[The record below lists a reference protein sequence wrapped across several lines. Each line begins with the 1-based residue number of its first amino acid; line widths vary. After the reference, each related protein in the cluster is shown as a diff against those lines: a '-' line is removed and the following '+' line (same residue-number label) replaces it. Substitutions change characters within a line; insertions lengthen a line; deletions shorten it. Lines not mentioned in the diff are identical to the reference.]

1 MKKKALSIILVVVL
15 LVLGSVIFAKKYET
29 MLNDGKTRNE
39 EIGKAIEP
47 ADETNLQFKGP
58 NYDRMRMYGGYDL
71 ESHDYAVTMGLG
83 CIAWDVGYEPGLD
96 SGTAGER
103 LRGYLEGLGLQNQID
118 EYSGIYGSSIWN
130 IEFSPL
136 TDVAQARCT
145 HNKGFT
151 VCHIQAAGTGES
163 TITYDIQ

>member
-1 MKKKALSIILVVVL
+1 
-15 LVLGSVIFAKKYET
+15 
-29 MLNDGKTRNE
+29 
-39 EIGKAIEP
+39 
-47 ADETNLQFKGP
+47 
-58 NYDRMRMYGGYDL
+58 MRMYGGYDL
-71 ESHDYAVTMGLG
+71 ESHNYAVTMGLG

-145 HNKGFT
+145 RNKGFT